1 MTKAFYSLLNGYN
14 YDTGGKRVKFYLTSG
29 TPDFMERLMNKYPN
43 EPMILLHG
51 NGNSV
56 VMHESNKKTVFAT
69 PRQFD
74 VIDGAGQ
81 FEQRGFVAMH
91 NVPVM
96 DESRPIFE
104 EQLIKGIAP
113 LKEDSSLI
121 AYRVLRP
128 IKATIYVVVTQWAG
142 PASFDT
148 WIHSAYFKTTLKP
161 ILDSSGS
168 PTQNLF
174 DSKTYVST
182 FTAPQPE
189 E

>member
-1 MTKAFYSLLNGYN
+1 M
-14 YDTGGKRVKFYLTSG
+14 KFYLTSG
-29 TPDFMERLMNKYPN
+29 TPEYMERLVNKHKK

-51 NGNSV
+51 KGNSV
-56 VMHESNKKTVFAT
+56 VMHESEKKTVFAT
-69 PRQFD
+69 PRKFE

-96 DESRPIFE
+96 DEARPVFE
-104 EQLIKGIAP
+104 ERLLQGIAS
-113 LKEDSSLI
+113 LKTDSSLI

-148 WIHSAYFKTTLKP
+148 WIHSPNFKATLAP
-161 ILDSSGS
+161 LLDSSGS

-174 DSKTYVST
+174 DSKTYVT
-182 FTAPQPE
+182 IYTAPLPDE
-189 E
+189 KATKKPDA

>member
-1 MTKAFYSLLNGYN
+1 MDITIVLE
-14 YDTGGKRVKFYLTSG
+14 GKLAKFYLTSG
-29 TPDFMERLMNKYPN
+29 TPEFMERLMNKYAK

-51 NGNSV
+51 KGNSV
-56 VMHESNKKTVFAT
+56 VMHESDKKTVFAT
-69 PRQFD
+69 PRRFE

-96 DESRPIFE
+96 DESRPLFE
-104 EQLIKGIAP
+104 EQLIKSIAP
-113 LKEDSSLI
+113 LKADSSLI

-128 IKATIYVVVTQWAG
+128 IKASIYVVVTQWAG

-148 WIHSAYFKTTLKP
+148 WIHSTSFKTTLAP
-161 ILDSSGS
+161 LLDSSGS

-174 DSKTYVST
+174 DSKSYVTT

>member
-1 MTKAFYSLLNGYN
+1 MDITIILE
-14 YDTGGKRVKFYLTSG
+14 GKRVKFYLTSG
-29 TPDFMERLMNKYPN
+29 TPEFMERLMSKYAK

-56 VMHESNKKTVFAT
+56 IMHESDKKSVFAT
-69 PRQFD
+69 PRQFE

-96 DESRPIFE
+96 DESRPLFE
-104 EQLIKGIAP
+104 EQLMKAIAP
-113 LKEDSSLI
+113 LKADSSLI

-148 WIHSAYFKTTLKP
+148 WIHSTSFKTTLAP
-161 ILDSSGS
+161 LLDSSSS
-168 PTQNLF
+168 PTQHLF
-174 DSKTYVST
+174 DSKSYVTT

-189 E
+189 K

>member
-1 MTKAFYSLLNGYN
+1 MDITIVLE
-14 YDTGGKRVKFYLTSG
+14 GKLVKFYLTSG
-29 TPDFMERLMNKYPN
+29 TPEFMERLMNKYAK

-51 NGNSV
+51 KGNSV
-56 VMHESNKKTVFAT
+56 VMHESDKKTVFAT
-69 PRQFD
+69 PRQFE

-81 FEQRGFVAMH
+81 FQQRGFVAMH

-96 DESRPIFE
+96 DESRPLFE
-104 EQLIKGIAP
+104 EQLLKGIAP

>member
-1 MTKAFYSLLNGYN
+1 MDITIVLE
-14 YDTGGKRVKFYLTSG
+14 GKHVKFYLTSG

-43 EPMILLHG
+43 EPMTLLHG

-56 VMHESNKKTVFAT
+56 VMHESDKKTVFAT

-81 FEQRGFVAMH
+81 FQQRGFVAMH

-96 DESRPIFE
+96 DESRPLFE

-113 LKEDSSLI
+113 LKADASLI

-148 WIHSAYFKTTLKP
+148 WIHSAYFKTTLAP
-161 ILDSSGS
+161 LLDSSGS
-168 PTQNLF
+168 PTQHLF